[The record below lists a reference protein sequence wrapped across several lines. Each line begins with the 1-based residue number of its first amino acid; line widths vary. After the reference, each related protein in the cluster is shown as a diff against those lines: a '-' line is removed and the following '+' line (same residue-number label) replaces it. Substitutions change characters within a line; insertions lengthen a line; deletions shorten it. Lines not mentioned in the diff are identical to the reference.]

1 MRDLAIYPLTTTR
14 YSLAKIDEMPQLK
27 KLATFRGNSVDASLR
42 AQEQLTYFRLIDVRF
57 RNLLIVWAA
66 LIAVALIV
74 KTGRRI
80 VSDSAVLVAT
90 GVIMVLLTCSL
101 TYLLP
106 RFLLPFWVCYV
117 AAMLLS
123 LGWVADELMRRMN
136 HRPRQKLVNGL
147 A

>member
-1 MRDLAIYPLTTTR
+1 
-14 YSLAKIDEMPQLK
+14 
-27 KLATFRGNSVDASLR
+27 
-42 AQEQLTYFRLIDVRF
+42 
-57 RNLLIVWAA
+57 
-66 LIAVALIV
+66 LIAIALIV
-74 KTGRRI
+74 KTGRCI